1 MAADIEALR
10 DDLASA
16 VHASGA
22 ANDHVFAALRTVP
35 RHVFLPDVPPEEA
48 YRDDAIVTKRNADG
62 QPISSSSQPT
72 LMAIMLRQLDIEPG
86 ARVLEIGAGTGYNAA
101 LLAHLVGPSGHV
113 VTVDIDQDVAVR
125 ARANLAAAGFPDVT
139 VICADGAAGYA
150 PAAPYDRIIATVGV
164 WDLEPAWLDQLTA
177 TGRIVVPLD
186 LRGVHRSIAFERA
199 GDHWTSRSVMPC
211 GFMRI
216 RGSAA
221 GPEWVRVLA
230 TESELTLTVPDPHD
244 GLDAAALLAAWDA
257 PGVDVDTGVV
267 TDQQQVSD
275 GLCLWLAMHEPR
287 WCIVSERTRTPS
299 RLRRAPLGV
308 QDLGLTVGLIEGT
321 SVAELAWAP
330 DGPTLTATGHGDR
343 GAGLAADL
351 VGQVRAWDAAGR
363 PGTRG
368 LRIDAYPKPAPD
380 GRAADAIE
388 KTHTMLVLSRTAPPE
403 NEA

>member
-1 MAADIEALR
+1 MVAADIDALR
-10 DDLASA
+10 DDLAST
-16 VHASGA
+16 VRASGA

-35 RHVFLPDVPPEEA
+35 RHVFLPDVSPEEA

-72 LMAIMLRQLDIEPG
+72 LMAIRFRQLDIEPG

-139 VICADGAAGYA
+139 VICADGAVGYA

-164 WDLEPAWLDQLTA
+164 WDLEPAWLDQLA
-177 TGRIVVPLD
+177 PTGRIVVPLD
-186 LRGVHRSIAFERA
+186 LRGVHRSIEFERA

-211 GFMRI
+211 GFMRM

-230 TESELTLTVPDPHD
+230 TESELTVTVPDPHD
-244 GLDAAALLAAWDA
+244 GLDAAALLAAWDV

-308 QDLGLTVGLIEGT
+308 QDLSLTIGLIEGT
-321 SVAELAWAP
+321 GVAELAWAP
-330 DGPTLTATGHGDR
+330 DGPTLIATGHGDR
-343 GAGLAADL
+343 GADLAADL
-351 VGQVRAWDAAGR
+351 VAQVRAWDAAGR

-368 LRIDAYPKPAPD
+368 LRIDAYP
-380 GRAADAIE
+380 
-388 KTHTMLVLSRTAPPE
+388 
-403 NEA
+403 